1 MKKKKSPKTPKTMIM
16 QGILRMNARGFGFV
30 TEIENYADVFIPKG
44 KLESAVDGDKVE
56 IHVTNENLGGKGP
69 EGLVSKVLDRA
80 RKHLALII
88 THKATKTKSFG
99 FSQVLGEHR
108 QIEIIHSTKQELKEG
123 DRIIAEV
130 KDWGS
135 KNKPVKSKFIHII
148 GHIENPATDVEAA
161 CEEFLIRNSFP
172 EAATTEAGLFGKIV
186 KKPQKQD
193 RIDLTEQPCVTIDPK
208 TAKDFDDALYVSQE
222 TGGHFTL
229 FVHIADVAAYVKEG
243 SELDKEA
250 ISRCNSTYFPG
261 TCVPMLPE
269 ALSNGLCSLKP
280 NVERLAATVEM
291 HFDKQGDLLK
301 YNIYRSVIKSQCRFS
316 YEGAK
321 EVLDGKLDSIH
332 KNQLENMVELCHLL
346 KAKRRER
353 GSVDF
358 SMPELVID
366 CDDKGVPRGT
376 YIVEY
381 DITHQMVEEFMLKA
395 NEIVAIELDKRQI
408 PSMFR
413 IHEPPHEESYQDF
426 IKLARSLGIALPV
439 DPNVFDIQKMFQEL
453 AHLPIA
459 HHLSVAFIRSM
470 KLASYS
476 SDNVGHYGLGL
487 SYYTHFTSPIRRY
500 SDLVI
505 QRLLFEKSHHMNI
518 NQIAEKCSKH
528 ERISFKAEMSVKQL
542 KKLRLLQKWLKENK
556 GTIYDA
562 MITKIK
568 PFGFFFDMTA
578 LGLEGFFHFSDLKDD
593 YYIYDEKQE
602 LLYGRRKGKELK
614 SGVKI
619 KVQPEHIDLIHSQVS
634 WLFKE
639 S

>member
-1 MKKKKSPKTPKTMIM
+1 MKKKKSHKTAKAMTM
-16 QGILRMNARGFGFV
+16 QGVLRMNARGFGFV
-30 TEIENYADVFIPKG
+30 TEIENYPDVFIPKG
-44 KLESAVDGDKVE
+44 KIESAVDGDRVE
-56 IHVTNENLGGKGP
+56 IHVTNENIGGKGP
-69 EGLVSKVLDRA
+69 EGMVSQVLDRA

-88 THKATKTKSFG
+88 THKINKTKAMG
-99 FSQVLGEHR
+99 FSTVLGENR
-108 QIEIIHSTKQELKEG
+108 QIEVVCSAKQDLKEG

-135 KNKPVKSKFIHII
+135 RNKDVKTKFIQII
-148 GHIENPATDVEAA
+148 GHIEDSSTDVKAA
-161 CEEFLIRNSFP
+161 CEEFLIRDNFP
-172 EAATTEAGLFGKIV
+172 ETALKEAEAFGKVV
-186 KKPQKQD
+186 KKSQAKD
-193 RIDLTEQPCVTIDPK
+193 RLDLTMQACVTIDPK
-208 TAKDFDDALYVSQE
+208 TAKDFDDALYVCKEKNGQFS
-222 TGGHFTL
+222 L

-280 NVERLAATVEM
+280 NVSRLAATVEM
-291 HFDKQGDLLK
+291 HFDKNGDLLNYK
-301 YNIYRSVIKSQCRFS
+301 IYRSIIKSQCRFS

-321 EVLDGKLDSIH
+321 EVLDGKKESEH
-332 KNQLENMVELCHLL
+332 KNHLENMVELCHLL

-366 CDDKGVPRGT
+366 CDENGMPRKT
-376 YIVEY
+376 YTVEY

-395 NEIVAIELDKRQI
+395 NEIVATYLDIKEI

-426 IKLARSLGIALPV
+426 IKLARSLGISLPV

-453 AHLPIA
+453 SHLPIA

-487 SYYTHFTSPIRRY
+487 THYTHFTSPIRRY
-500 SDLVI
+500 SDLVV
-505 QRLLFEKSHHMNI
+505 QRLLFETCHKMNI
-518 NQIAEKCSKH
+518 AQIAEKCSKH
-528 ERISFKAEMSVKQL
+528 ERVSFKAEMSVKQL

-556 GTIYDA
+556 VKIYEA
-562 MITKIK
+562 MVTKVK
-568 PFGFFFDMTA
+568 PFGFFFDMSD

-602 LLYGRRKGKELK
+602 LLYGRRKGRELK
-614 SGVKI
+614 SGVRI
-619 KVQPEHIDLIHSQVS
+619 KVQPENIDLIHSQVT
-634 WLFKE
+634 WLFKD
-639 S
+639 

>member
-1 MKKKKSPKTPKTMIM
+1 M
-16 QGILRMNARGFGFV
+16 QGVLRMNARGFGFV
-30 TEIENYADVFIPKG
+30 TEIENYPDVFIPKG

-56 IHVTNENLGGKGP
+56 IHVTNENIGGKGP
-69 EGLVSKVLDRA
+69 EGLVSQVLDRA

-88 THKATKTKSFG
+88 THKINKTKAMG
-99 FSQVLGEHR
+99 FSPVLGENR
-108 QIEIIHSTKQELKEG
+108 QIEVVCSAKQDLKEG

-135 KNKPVKSKFIHII
+135 RNKAVKSKFIQII
-148 GHIENPATDVEAA
+148 GHIEDSSTDVKAA
-161 CEEFLIRNSFP
+161 CEEFLIRDNFP
-172 EAATTEAGLFGKIV
+172 EAALKEAAAFGKVV
-186 KKPQKQD
+186 KKSQAKD
-193 RIDLTEQPCVTIDPK
+193 RIDLTKQACVTIDPK
-208 TAKDFDDALYVSQE
+208 TAKDFDDALFVSKEKNGQ
-222 TGGHFTL
+222 FSL

-280 NVERLAATVEM
+280 NVARLAATVEM
-291 HFDKQGDLLK
+291 HFDKKGDLLNYK
-301 YNIYRSVIKSQCRFS
+301 IYRSIIKSQCRFS

-321 EVLDGKLDSIH
+321 EVLDGKKESEH
-332 KNQLENMVELCHLL
+332 KDHLQNMVELCHLL
-346 KAKRRER
+346 KAKRRDR

-366 CDDKGVPRGT
+366 CDENGMPRKT

-395 NEIVAIELDKRQI
+395 NEIVATDLDKKQV

-426 IKLARSLGIALPV
+426 IKLARSLGISLPV

-487 SYYTHFTSPIRRY
+487 SHYTHFTSPIRRY
-500 SDLVI
+500 SDLVV
-505 QRLLFEKSHHMNI
+505 QRLLFEACHKMNI
-518 NQIAEKCSKH
+518 AQIAEKCSKH

-542 KKLRLLQKWLKENK
+542 KKLRLLQKWLKDNK
-556 GTIYDA
+556 GKIYEA
-562 MITKIK
+562 MVTKVK
-568 PFGFFFDMTA
+568 PFGFFFDMTD

-602 LLYGRRKGKELK
+602 LLYGRRKGRELK
-614 SGVKI
+614 SGVRI
-619 KVQPEHIDLIHSQVS
+619 KVQPEHIDLIHSQVT
-634 WLFKE
+634 WLFKD
-639 S
+639 

>member
-1 MKKKKSPKTPKTMIM
+1 MKKKKSKKVPKLLTL
-16 QGILRMNARGFGFV
+16 QGVLKMNARGFGFV
-30 TEIENYADVFIPKG
+30 TDIDDYPDVFIPKG
-44 KLESAVDGDKVE
+44 GLESAVDGDKVE

-69 EGLVSKVLDRA
+69 EGIVSQVLDRA
-80 RKHLALII
+80 RRHLALIV
-88 THKATKTKSFG
+88 THKSNKTKSQG
-99 FSQVLGEHR
+99 YSQVLGQSR
-108 QIEIIHSTKQELKEG
+108 QIEIVHSAKQELTIG
-123 DRIIAEV
+123 DRIIVEV

-135 KNKPVKSKFIHII
+135 RNKPVKSKFIQII
-148 GHIENPATDVEAA
+148 GHIDDPSTDVKSA
-161 CEEFLIRNSFP
+161 CEEFQIRNNFP
-172 EAATTEAGLFGKIV
+172 EAAMHEAETFGKVV
-186 KKPQKQD
+186 KKSQFKD
-193 RIDLTEQPCVTIDPK
+193 RVDLTSQDCVTIDPK
-208 TAKDFDDALYVSQE
+208 TAKDFDDALYVSKE
-222 TGGHFTL
+222 KNGHFVL

-250 ISRCNSTYFPG
+250 LSRCNSTYFPG

-280 NVERLAATVEM
+280 NVPRLAATVEM
-291 HFDKQGDLLK
+291 HFDKKGDLLNYK
-301 YNIYRSVIKSQCRFS
+301 IFRSVIKSKCRFS

-321 EVLDGKLDSIH
+321 EVLDGKTESIH
-332 KNQLENMVELCHLL
+332 LNHLENMVELCHLL

-366 CDDKGVPRGT
+366 CDEKGVPRKT
-376 YIVEY
+376 YTVEY

-395 NEIVAIELDKRQI
+395 NEIVAIDLDNKKI

-426 IKLARSLGIALPV
+426 IKLARSLGISLPV

-487 SYYTHFTSPIRRY
+487 THYTHFTSPIRRY

-505 QRLLFEKSHHMNI
+505 QRLLFEKCHEMNI
-518 NQIAEKCSKH
+518 THIADKCSKH
-528 ERISFKAEMSVKQL
+528 ERTSFKAEMNVKQL
-542 KKLRLLQKWLKENK
+542 KKLRLLQKWLTENK
-556 GTIYDA
+556 NKIYDA
-562 MITKIK
+562 MITKVK
-568 PFGFFFDMTA
+568 PFGFFFDMTD
-578 LGLEGFFHFSDLKDD
+578 LGVEGFFHFSDLKDD
-593 YYIYDEKQE
+593 YYIYDEKLE
-602 LLYGRRKGKELK
+602 LLYGRRKGRELK

-619 KVQPEHIDLIHSQVS
+619 KVQPEHIDLVYSQVT

-639 S
+639 

>member
-1 MKKKKSPKTPKTMIM
+1 MKKKKSSKTLKTMTM

-30 TEIENYADVFIPKG
+30 TEIENYPDVFIPKG

-56 IHVTNENLGGKGP
+56 ICVTNENLGGKGP
-69 EGLVSKVLDRA
+69 EGLVNQVLDRA
-80 RKHLALII
+80 RKHLALIV
-88 THKATKTKSFG
+88 TELVNQTKSLG
-99 FSQVLGEHR
+99 FSQVLGENR
-108 QIEIIHSTKQELKEG
+108 QIEITQSAKQSLQVG
-123 DRIIAEV
+123 DRIIVEV

-135 KNKPVKSKFIHII
+135 RHKPLKAKFIQII
-148 GHIENPATDVEAA
+148 GHIQDPSTDVKAA
-161 CEEFLIRNSFP
+161 CEEYLIRDHFP
-172 EAATTEAGLFGKIV
+172 EAAVKEASLFGKVV
-186 KKPQKQD
+186 KKTQFKN
-193 RIDLTEQPCVTIDPK
+193 RIDLTAQSCVTIDPK
-208 TAKDFDDALYVSQE
+208 TAKDFDDALFVSKE
-222 TGGHFTL
+222 KNGDFTL

-243 SELDKEA
+243 SALDEEA
-250 ISRCNSTYFPG
+250 FNRCNSTYFPG

-280 NVERLAATVEM
+280 KVNRLAATVEM
-291 HFDKQGDLLK
+291 HFNKQGDLLNYK
-301 YNIYRSVIKSQCRFS
+301 IYRSVIKSQCRFS

-321 EVLDGKLDSIH
+321 EVLDEKKHSPY
-332 KNQLENMVELCHLL
+332 KNLLENMVELCHLL
-346 KAKRRER
+346 KVKRRER

-358 SMPELVID
+358 SMPELVLE
-366 CDDKGVPRGT
+366 CDDQGDPKKT

-395 NEIVAIELDKRQI
+395 NEIVAIELDKKQI
-408 PSMFR
+408 SSMFR

-426 IKLARSLGIALPV
+426 IKLARSLGISLPV

-459 HHLSVAFIRSM
+459 HHLSIAFIRSM
-470 KLASYS
+470 KLASYAS
-476 SDNVGHYGLGL
+476 NNVGHYGLGL
-487 SYYTHFTSPIRRY
+487 SHYTHFTSPIRRY

-505 QRLLFEKSHHMNI
+505 QRLLFETCHKMNI
-518 NQIAEKCSKH
+518 SHIAEKCSKH

-542 KKLRLLQKWLKENK
+542 KKIRLLQKWLKDHKNK
-556 GTIYDA
+556 VYEA

-568 PFGFFFDMTA
+568 PFGFFFDMTD

-602 LLYGRRKGKELK
+602 ILYGKRKGKELK

-619 KVQPEHIDLIHSQVS
+619 KVQPVHIDLIHSQVS